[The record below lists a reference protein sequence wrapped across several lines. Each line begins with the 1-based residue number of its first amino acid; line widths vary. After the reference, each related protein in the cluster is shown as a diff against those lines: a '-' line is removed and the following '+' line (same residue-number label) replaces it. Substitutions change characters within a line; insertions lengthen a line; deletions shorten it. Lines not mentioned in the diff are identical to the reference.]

1 MSCQLRNAVRVGNE
15 RLTRTAPKVE
25 NMNRCTDAGNGI
37 TGEVAVVKSGL
48 YVCVNV
54 THGGAV
60 QTETNACS
68 LKHTS
73 INTFCR

>member
-1 MSCQLRNAVRVGNE
+1 MVRVGNE
-15 RLTRTAPKVE
+15 RLTRTPTKVE
-25 NMNRCTDAGNGI
+25 NVNRCTDAGNGI
-37 TGEVAVVKSGL
+37 TGEAAAVGGGL

-60 QTETNACS
+60 QTKTNGCS

-73 INTFCR
+73 INAFYC